1 MSVNGILLGQ
11 NTNSNDNDLNSTLLF
26 LETSRENEDLIIDY
40 GTGSTNSVIY
50 FSSFFT
56 SPPVVLWS
64 CKTSQNYAE
73 LQVNSTDFTITTSDK
88 VCINWIAIGGKI
100 ND

>member
-1 MSVNGILLGQ
+1 MSVNGILLNQKQ
-11 NTNSNDNDLNSTLLF
+11 NNNNNDLNSSLLF

-50 FSSFFT
+50 FSSSFA

-64 CKTSQNYAE
+64 CQTSQNSAK
-73 LQVNSTDFTITTSDK
+73 LQINSTDFTITTSDR
-88 VCINWIAIGGKI
+88 VAVNWIAIGGR
-100 ND
+100 N

>member
-11 NTNSNDNDLNSTLLF
+11 NNNNNNNDLNSSLLF

-40 GTGSTNSVIY
+40 GTGSTNTIIY
-50 FSSFFT
+50 FSSFFI

-64 CKTSQNYAE
+64 CQTLQNSAT
-73 LQVNSTDFTITTSDK
+73 LQINSTDFTITTPDQ
-88 VCINWIAIGGKI
+88 VAINWIAIGGR
-100 ND
+100 N